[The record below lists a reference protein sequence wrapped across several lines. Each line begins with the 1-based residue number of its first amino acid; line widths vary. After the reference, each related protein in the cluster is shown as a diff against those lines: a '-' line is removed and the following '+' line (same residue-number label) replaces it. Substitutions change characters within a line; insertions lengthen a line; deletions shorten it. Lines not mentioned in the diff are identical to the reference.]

1 MRSPKWLTI
10 ITFVIS
16 ATSLI
21 GTILLH
27 SKEQML
33 LIYNISLALFGSA
46 VLGFIMSLTE
56 YFAVKR
62 KAMELF
68 YEEAI
73 QAIILIGKANYY
85 FDDDDSN
92 KVEKLIDYYIELH
105 NKNWT
110 NLKNAYGN
118 LDFIFSNR
126 SLRKWTYES
135 IYIPIIHFKKSIGVP
150 AWHFQLY
157 KSGEG
162 NIAVCKTLLQ
172 EMNKNWFVA
181 KEIKDENSHTITVY
195 RKHYNDLS
203 NAVEHFRCKIYGQ
216 FFEPEELTP
225 YTAKTRTVKSL

>member
-1 MRSPKWLTI
+1 MVDY
-10 ITFVIS
+10 ITVIIS
-16 ATSLI
+16 AVSLI
-21 GTILLH
+21 GTILFH
-27 SKEQML
+27 NKEQML
-33 LIYNISLALFGSA
+33 LIYNILLALFGSA

-73 QAIILIGKANYY
+73 NAIIVIGKANYY

-92 KVEKLIDYYIELH
+92 KVEKLIDCYVELD
-105 NKNWT
+105 NKNWN

-118 LDFIFSNR
+118 LDFIFVNR

-135 IYIPIIHFKKSIGVP
+135 VYSPIMDFKKSIRVP
-150 AWHFQLY
+150 AWHFQMY

-172 EMNKNWFVA
+172 EMNSNGFVA
-181 KEIKDENSHTITVY
+181 KENKDENSHTITVY

-216 FFEPEELTP
+216 IFEPEDSTP
-225 YTAKTRTVKSL
+225 YTAKTSMVKSLKTCD